1 MRDVIWTIIIV
12 WLVYRLVD
20 FFRAAGRKETVSNSE
35 PQRENAANQE
45 QIRSAVKKSADREG
59 DYIDFEEIK

>member
-1 MRDVIWTIIIV
+1 MRDVIWTIIVV

-20 FFRAAGRKETVSNSE
+20 FFRGVDQKKTVSNNG
-35 PQRENAANQE
+35 PQREGTANQE

>member
-1 MRDVIWTIIIV
+1 MRDVIWTIIAV

-20 FFRAAGRKETVSNSE
+20 FFRGVNQKKTVSNNE
-35 PQRENAANQE
+35 PQRGNPVNRE
-45 QIRSAVKKSADREG
+45 QIKSAVKKSADREG